1 MKSSLIFAFLSRIHR
16 GKPRAYPTGIEGTH
30 IIAKGKAFAVGVSL
44 PLGTAKASAQADAFA
59 RAKASPTPTASA
71 QADAT
76 RTLNASKG
84 HPYQN
89 IFYVGVLIFSLFAP
103 KVSAETIRADRS
115 NGVSQTAN
123 AQPPDWAVQ
132 DLQSVMERAGI
143 LADGTNRSPTWEQFT
158 ADFNAVKSRSDRLS
172 QADLTTLQRLEM
184 EFGAELAAMRKRVA
198 QLESRGADLE
208 AQQFSTTTKLRG
220 QVIMAINA
228 GGFSGTRI
236 IAPRGAVVTSDRPN
250 PTSLYRVSLDLDTSF
265 NGKDLLK
272 TRLVSGSEG
281 IADNTGGR
289 LEPNLGST
297 LDFSIPGR
305 KQVSLGRLYYAFSP
319 QPDLRVTIGS
329 VMAAPEFVDKN
340 RYANAS
346 FLDFSTQA
354 LVGNFIL
361 FPRAVGAGAAAE
373 WKASK
378 EFNLRGV
385 YIAGDATNR
394 IPENQQVVGGG
405 GANDIRLFP
414 TGGGGADGG
423 LFGDPYQGIVELEYA
438 PTKAFAARLQYGGG
452 RVFGSNFNVVGINTE
467 LALSDRVG
475 LFGRYGSGSY
485 PNTTLGDIRPQSWMA
500 GISFSDVFIP
510 KAIAGIAIGQPFVEG
525 RIGNATQTNIE
536 AFYNVPINDRLRITP
551 IFQVITNPANQNTNG
566 TIFSATLRAVL
577 SF

>member
-1 MKSSLIFAFLSRIHR
+1 MVDFVLGSESPQPPLER
-16 GKPRAYPTGIEGTH
+16 GAKKVPLFKGDLGGFRPFSIVLRLVCVPQIEGTH
-30 IIAKGKAFAVGVSL
+30 
-44 PLGTAKASAQADAFA
+44 
-59 RAKASPTPTASA
+59 
-71 QADAT
+71 
-76 RTLNASKG
+76 KG
-84 HPYQN
+84 HPYRN
-89 IFYVGVLIFSLFAP
+89 ILCAGVILFILLAP
-103 KVSAETIRADRS
+103 QVSAEPMKSIESSRS
-115 NGVSQTAN
+115 ESSQLAN
-123 AQPPDWAVQ
+123 AQPPDWAVK
-132 DLQSVMERAGI
+132 DLQSVMKRAGVSRP
-143 LADGTNRSPTWEQFT
+143 LTPKSGGTGVGSPPDLGDLGGAWEQFT
-158 ADFNAVKSRSDRLS
+158 TDLNAVKSRSNRLS
-172 QADLTTLQRLEM
+172 QADLTTLQRLET
-184 EFGAELAAMRKRVA
+184 EFRTELAAMRKRVA
-198 QLESRGADLE
+198 QLESIGADLE
-208 AQQFSTTTKLRG
+208 SQQFSTTTKLRG

-272 TRLVSGSEG
+272 ARLVAGSDG
-281 IADNTGGR
+281 IADNAGGR

-305 KQVSLGRLYYAFSP
+305 NQVSLGRLYYAFSP

-329 VMAAPEFVDKN
+329 VLAAPDFVDKN

-354 LVGNFIL
+354 LVTNFIL

-378 EFNLRGV
+378 DFNLRGV

-414 TGGGGADGG
+414 AGGGGADGG

-467 LALSDRVG
+467 LALSDRIG
-475 LFGRYGSGSY
+475 IFGRYGSGSY
-485 PNTTLGDIRPQSWMA
+485 PNTTLGDIRPQYWMA

-510 KAIAGIAIGQPFVEG
+510 KAIAGIAVGQPFVEG

-566 TIFSATLRAVL
+566 TIFSGTLRTVF

>member
-1 MKSSLIFAFLSRIHR
+1 MQSSLLFTFLSRLLRDKHR
-16 GKPRAYPTGIEGTH
+16 VYPTGIDYRLRMVDFVLRFESPQPPFLRGTFL
-30 IIAKGKAFAVGVSL
+30 APLKKGD
-44 PLGTAKASAQADAFA
+44 LGGF
-59 RAKASPTPTASA
+59 RPFM
-71 QADAT
+71 
-76 RTLNASKG
+76 LV
-84 HPYQN
+84 
-89 IFYVGVLIFSLFAP
+89 ILFILFAP
-103 KVSAETIRADRS
+103 KALAEPMKSIDPLDSIESSQLAD
-115 NGVSQTAN
+115 AN
-123 AQPPDWAVQ
+123 PPDWAVK
-132 DLQSVMERAGI
+132 DLQSVMERASI
-143 LADGTNRSPTWEQFT
+143 VADGANSSPTWEQFT
-158 ADFNAVKSRSDRLS
+158 ADLDAVKSRSHRLS
-172 QADLTTLQRLEM
+172 QADLTTVQRLET
-184 EFGAELAAMRKRVA
+184 EFGTKSAAMRKRVA

-208 AQQFSTTTKLRG
+208 SQQFSTTTKLRG

-236 IAPRGAVVTSDRPN
+236 IAPRGAVVTRDRPN

-272 TRLVSGSEG
+272 TRLVSGSDG
-281 IADNTGGR
+281 IADNAGGR

-305 KQVSLGRLYYAFSP
+305 NQVSLGRLYYAFSP

-329 VMAAPEFVDKN
+329 VMAAPDFVDKN

-378 EFNLRGV
+378 DFNVRGV

-414 TGGGGADGG
+414 AGGGGGDGG
-423 LFGDPYQGIVELEYA
+423 VFGDPYQGIVELEYA
-438 PTKAFAARLQYGGG
+438 PTKAFAARLQYAGG
-452 RVFGSNFNVVGINTE
+452 RVFGSNFNVVGVNTE

-475 LFGRYGSGSY
+475 IFGRYGTGSY
-485 PNTTLGDIRPQSWMA
+485 PNTTLGDLRPQSWMA
-500 GISFSDVFIP
+500 GISLSDVFIP
-510 KAIAGIAIGQPFVEG
+510 KAIAGIAIGQPLVEG

-536 AFYNVPINDRLRITP
+536 AFYNVPINDRLRVTP

-566 TIFSATLRAVL
+566 TIFSGTLRTVF